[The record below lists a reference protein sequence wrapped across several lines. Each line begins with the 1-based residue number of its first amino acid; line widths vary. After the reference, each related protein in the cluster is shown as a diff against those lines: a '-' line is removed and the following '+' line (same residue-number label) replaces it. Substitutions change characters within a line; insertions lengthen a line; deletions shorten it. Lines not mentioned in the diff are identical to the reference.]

1 MKRNVLKIFLLFI
14 SLLII
19 LPGVYGQRRKKE
31 DANTRNWR
39 YEIEGVQT
47 GVQGTYLIK
56 VWTYSNRPDLAIEQA
71 KKNAVHGIIFR
82 GFAGT
87 GRVPG
92 KKPLAQSPNLEEEK
106 SDFFSLFF
114 GEGGKYMKYISL
126 TNDGAVAAQ
135 DRMKVGK
142 EYKVGVIVSV
152 NVDGLRKDLEDAGII
167 KSLGGGF

>member
-1 MKRNVLKIFLLFI
+1 MNKNVLKIFLLFI
-14 SLLII
+14 SFLII

-56 VWTYSNRPDLAIEQA
+56 VWTYSGRPDLAIEQA

-82 GFAGT
+82 GFAGS

-142 EYKVGVIVSV
+142 EYKIGVIVSV